1 MMKKALSTLFLL
13 ALLLPLAGCSKAG
26 EAASADEIVPGLPVK
41 GTVTLV
47 DLGATTCVPCKMM
60 APILEELKKE
70 YKGKAEV
77 LFIDVYDPANA
88 GKAKAF
94 KIMVIP
100 TQIFYDRHGKEVFRH
115 VGFFDKKSISAK
127 LNELLT
133 QK

>member
-1 MMKKALSTLFLL
+1 MKKALSTLFLL
-13 ALLLPLAGCSKAG
+13 VLLLSSLAGCSNAG
-26 EAASADEIVPGLPVK
+26 EAANADEIVPGIPVK

-47 DLGATTCVPCKMM
+47 DIGATTCVPCKMM

-77 LFIDVYDPANA
+77 IFIDVYDSANA

-94 KIMVIP
+94 KTLVIP